1 MLGHEKNYLMVLVCS
16 IFLSNKVKNCVP
28 VATHGLDLSVGVNW
42 DRRDTNTT
50 VLFSSE
56 GVKNRRAAPSKDYF
70 FHHYCYLCYYC
81 SYVFYF
87 YYYYKAISKEDN
99 SNLLLRSS
107 PLLNAC
113 PLNYN
118 DPLIYK
124 DGGSWQFSSKPLVVI
139 FSEPLVDTVFTRSP
153 SSSYK
158 GPLTPT
164 WAGPFLQQ

>member
-1 MLGHEKNYLMVLVCS
+1 
-16 IFLSNKVKNCVP
+16 LSNKVKICVL

-87 YYYYKAISKEDN
+87 YYYYYKAISKEDN